1 MKKLYDS
8 PAISVVAFSPA
19 EDIAE
24 VSGII
29 TPEEDIEDN

>member
-19 EDIAE
+19 ENIAE
-24 VSGII
+24 VSGIV
-29 TPEEDIEDN
+29 TPETGIEDE